1 MIRKL
6 SAVPDVRATL
16 AVFAQKPVSFL
27 FVAGA
32 VVVHAALKRLST
44 GVRRFGWLQQMDWKA
59 GPRDLPG
66 ADGET
71 VL

>member
-6 SAVPDVRATL
+6 SAVLDAHATL

-44 GVRRFGWLQQMDWKA
+44 GVLRFGWLQRMDWKA
-59 GPRDLPG
+59 GPRDSLD

-71 VL
+71 AL